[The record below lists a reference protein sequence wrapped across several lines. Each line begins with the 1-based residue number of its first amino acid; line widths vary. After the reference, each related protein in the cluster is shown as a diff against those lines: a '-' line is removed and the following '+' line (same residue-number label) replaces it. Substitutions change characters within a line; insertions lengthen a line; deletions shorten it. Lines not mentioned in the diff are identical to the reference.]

1 MTRDLTIKHNFTNLF
16 ANKAYLCEGYDA
28 TIVVFQI

>member
-16 ANKAYLCEGYDA
+16 AYLCEGYDA
-28 TIVVFQI
+28 TVVVFQI